1 MGLLRF
7 LTMDISEL
15 SNELG
20 MQQGRDISEEEV
32 RSSITTMTG
41 TKGQYENSIIEFDGS
56 ITIGRDPQ
64 SADLIIDDSNVSRL
78 HCTITYEPKDNTYIV
93 TDHSTNGTF
102 IGRERIE
109 KGKSKIV
116 NKGTFIIIGQSGNNF
131 RLD

>member
-15 SNELG
+15 AN
-20 MQQGRDISEEEV
+20 QQGGAKEIPEKEV
-32 RSSITTMTG
+32 ESKAITTITG

-56 ITIGRDPQ
+56 LTIGRDPN
-64 SADLIIDDSNVSRL
+64 SADLIIDDNNVSRL
-78 HCTITYEPKDNTYIV
+78 HCTITYEPNDRTYIV

-109 KGKSKIV
+109 KGKSKLV
-116 NKGTFIIIGQSGNNF
+116 PKGTFIIIGQSGNNF

>member
-7 LTMDISEL
+7 FQANDDK
-15 SNELG
+15 G
-20 MQQGRDISEEEV
+20 VEEV
-32 RSSITTMTG
+32 PVSTVTTITG

-56 ITIGRDPQ
+56 LVIGRDP
-64 SADLIIDDSNVSRL
+64 ACAELIINDSNVSRM
-78 HCTITYEPKDNTYIV
+78 HCTITYEPKDSTYIV

-109 KGKSKIV
+109 KGKSRIV
-116 NKGTFIIIGQSGNNF
+116 PKGTFIIIGQSGNNF

>member
-15 SNELG
+15 AN
-20 MQQGRDISEEEV
+20 QQGGAKDIPEKEV
-32 RSSITTMTG
+32 ESKAITTITG

-56 ITIGRDPQ
+56 LTIGRDPN
-64 SADLIIDDSNVSRL
+64 SADLIIDDNNVSRL
-78 HCTITYEPKDNTYIV
+78 HCTITYEPNDRTYIV

-109 KGKSKIV
+109 KGKSKLV
-116 NKGTFIIIGQSGNNF
+116 PKGTFIIIGQSGNNF

>member
-7 LTMDISEL
+7 FQA
-15 SNELG
+15 NERSDA
-20 MQQGRDISEEEV
+20 MEEEQI
-32 RSSITTMTG
+32 SSVTTLTA
-41 TKGQYENSIIEFDGS
+41 TKGQYEGSTIEFEGS
-56 ITIGRDPQ
+56 VVIGRDPAC
-64 SADLIIDDSNVSRL
+64 SELIIDDSNVSRM
-78 HCTITYEPKDNTYIV
+78 HCTITFDPSDHSYIV

>member
-15 SNELG
+15 AN
-20 MQQGRDISEEEV
+20 QQGAAKDIPEREEE
-32 RSSITTMTG
+32 SNAITTITG
-41 TKGQYENSIIEFDGS
+41 TKGQYENSIIEFDGT
-56 ITIGRDPQ
+56 ITIGRDPG
-64 SADLIIDDSNVSRL
+64 SADLIIDDNNVSRL
-78 HCTITYEPKDNTYIV
+78 HCTITYEPKDRTYIV

-109 KGKSKIV
+109 KGKSKLV
-116 NKGTFIIIGQSGNNF
+116 PKGTFIIIGQSGNNF

>member
-7 LTMDISEL
+7 LTMDISDLADEVK
-15 SNELG
+15 NG
-20 MQQGRDISEEEV
+20 PAPAKEEEEI
-32 RSSITTMTG
+32 STITHMTG
-41 TKGQYENSIIEFDGS
+41 TKGKYENSIIEFDGS
-56 ITIGRDPQ
+56 ITIGRDP
-64 SADLIIDDSNVSRL
+64 SCADLIIDDSNVSRT
-78 HCTITYEPKDNTYIV
+78 HCTITFEPKDHTYIV

>member
-15 SNELG
+15 AN
-20 MQQGRDISEEEV
+20 QQGGAKDIPEKEV
-32 RSSITTMTG
+32 ESKAVTTITG

-56 ITIGRDPQ
+56 LTIGRDPN
-64 SADLIIDDSNVSRL
+64 SADLIIDDNNVSRL
-78 HCTITYEPKDNTYIV
+78 HCTITYEPNDRTYIV

-109 KGKSKIV
+109 KGKSKLV
-116 NKGTFIIIGQSGNNF
+116 PKGTFIIIGQSGNNF

>member
-15 SNELG
+15 AN
-20 MQQGRDISEEEV
+20 QQGGAREIPEKEV
-32 RSSITTMTG
+32 ESKAITTITG

-56 ITIGRDPQ
+56 LTIGRDPN
-64 SADLIIDDSNVSRL
+64 SADLIIDDNNVSRL
-78 HCTITYEPKDNTYIV
+78 HCTITYEPNDRTYIV

-109 KGKSKIV
+109 KGKSKLV
-116 NKGTFIIIGQSGNNF
+116 PKGTFIIIGQSGNNF